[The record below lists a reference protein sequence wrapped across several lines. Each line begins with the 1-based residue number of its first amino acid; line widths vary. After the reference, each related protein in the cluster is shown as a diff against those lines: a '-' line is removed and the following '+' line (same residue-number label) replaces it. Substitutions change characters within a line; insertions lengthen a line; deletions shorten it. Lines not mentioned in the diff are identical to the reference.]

1 MEIDDLKTIWKN
13 GEGFQPK
20 NEAEIASMLKG
31 SSNSIINKLKR
42 SVWFEMLFTLGSGTL
57 LMFYALTL
65 KSGALKWTSLS
76 ILILFV
82 AYSIYYI
89 KKLMLLSSFD
99 SNKEN
104 VKANLLSLTA
114 NLTGYL
120 KFYKRS
126 YTILYPI
133 FFALSLIFIAI
144 EQGADQFMNNVTR
157 LDTILYLI
165 LLAGTFYF
173 CSTWLVNWFLKKLY
187 GNHVEKLKGL
197 LRELESVEIGDT
209 GV

>member
-1 MEIDDLKTIWKN
+1 MDIDDLKIIWKN

-20 NEAEIASMLKG
+20 NKAEIASMLKG
-31 SSNSIINKLKR
+31 SSNSIIYKLKR
-42 SVWFEMLFTLGSGTL
+42 SVWFEMLFTILSGML

-89 KKLMLLSSFD
+89 KKLMLLSRFD
-99 SNKEN
+99 SGKEN
-104 VKANLLSLTA
+104 IKANLLSLTA
-114 NLTGYL
+114 SLTGYL
-120 KFYKRS
+120 KFYRRS

-133 FFALSLIFIAI
+133 FFVLSLIFIAI
-144 EQGADQFMNNVTR
+144 EQGADEFTNNIAKP
-157 LDTILYLI
+157 DTILYLV

-187 GNHVEKLKGL
+187 GNHIEKLKGL
-197 LRELESVEIGDT
+197 LHEVESLEMSEEGN
-209 GV
+209 

>member
-13 GEGFQPK
+13 GEGFTPK
-20 NEAEIASMLKG
+20 NEAEIASMLKR

-42 SVWFEMLFTLGSGTL
+42 SVWFEMLFTLVSGTL
-57 LMFYALTL
+57 LLFYALTL
-65 KSGALKWTSLS
+65 SNGALKWTSVS

-82 AYSIYYI
+82 AYSVYYI

-99 SNKEN
+99 PGKDN
-104 VKANLLSLTA
+104 VKANISSLTT
-114 NLTGYL
+114 NLTSYL

-133 FFALSLIFIAI
+133 FFVLSLIFIAI
-144 EQGADQFMNNVTR
+144 EQGAQGFINTITR
-157 LDTILYLI
+157 PITIVYLI
-165 LLAGTFYF
+165 ILAGIFYF

-187 GNHVEKLKGL
+187 GNHIEKLKGL
-197 LRELESVEIGDT
+197 LNELEMVG
-209 GV
+209 